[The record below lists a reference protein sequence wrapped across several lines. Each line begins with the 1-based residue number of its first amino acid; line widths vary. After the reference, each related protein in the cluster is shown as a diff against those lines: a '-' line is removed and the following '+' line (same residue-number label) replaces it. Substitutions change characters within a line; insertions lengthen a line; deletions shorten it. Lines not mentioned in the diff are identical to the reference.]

1 MRSRHSKP
9 AMRGVG
15 LWRALWRNQHGGSP
29 AIEMGLV
36 APALFTMLLG
46 IAWFGYAFWLQ
57 NALDYAVTNAARCA
71 SVDSA
76 CQSGTP
82 AAADATLTAS
92 YAASASGASFD
103 STIFTVTT
111 NTTCFGTATY
121 AAAASGAGFDSSVFT
136 VTPNTTCGGKSGNL
150 VVGNFAVALAIPF
163 VPISLNLSSQA
174 CYPK

>member
-1 MRSRHSKP
+1 MRLGKP
-9 AMRGVG
+9 AMRGVRF
-15 LWRALWRNQHGGSP
+15 WQALWRDRYGGSP
-29 AIEMGLV
+29 AVEMGLV
-36 APALFTMLLG
+36 APALFMFLLG

-92 YAASASGASFD
+92 YAASASGAGFD
-103 STIFTVTT
+103 SSAFTVTT
-111 NTTCFGTATY
+111 NTTCFGT
-121 AAAASGAGFDSSVFT
+121 S
-136 VTPNTTCGGKSGNL
+136 GKSGNK
-150 VVGNFAVALAIPF
+150 VVGNYTVAMQIPF
-163 VPISLNLSSQA
+163 VDISLNLSSQA

>member
-1 MRSRHSKP
+1 MRSRQGKP

-15 LWRALWRNQHGGSP
+15 LWRALWRSQHGGSP

-36 APALFTMLLG
+36 APALFTMLLA

-71 SVDSA
+71 SVNSA

-82 AAADATLTAS
+82 AAADATATA
-92 YAASASGASFD
+92 
-103 STIFTVTT
+103 I
-111 NTTCFGTATY
+111 Y
-121 AAAASGAGFDSSVFT
+121 AAAASGAGFASTVFT

-163 VPISLNLSSQA
+163 VPISLNLSSRA